1 MDELYIE
8 KVLNGDIDAYKYFV
22 RQYKDMAFTLAV
34 SVLKSEF
41 DAKDAVQEAFII
53 AFRKLRSFKGN
64 SKFSTWFCRI
74 VINEA
79 LKQVKKRE
87 KVPYE
92 FRDMPDVSLEDIPQ
106 SLVAM
111 KDEQQK
117 YFIDFALQKI
127 PSKEALALNLFYLEE
142 YSVEE
147 VSDLTGW
154 SVSNVK
160 VILFRARKSL
170 YCELSKILKTEK
182 KLLY

>member
-22 RQYKDMAFTLAV
+22 RQYKDMAFTVAV

-53 AFRKLRSFKGN
+53 AFRKLRSFKGK
-64 SKFSTWFCRI
+64 SKFSSWFCRI

-79 LKQVKKRE
+79 LKQVNKKGRE
-87 KVPYE
+87 PYNLPE
-92 FRDMPDVSLEDIPQ
+92 MPDVSLEEIPQ
-106 SLVAM
+106 SLASI
-111 KDEQQK
+111 KEEQQK
-117 YFIDFALQKI
+117 CFIDLALQNLS
-127 PSKEALALNLFYLEE
+127 SKEALSLTLFYLEE

-160 VILFRARKSL
+160 VILFRARKSM
-170 YCELSKILKTEK
+170 YCELNRILKTEK

>member
-8 KVLNGDIDAYKYFV
+8 KVLDGDIDAYKYFV
-22 RQYKDMAFTLAV
+22 RKYKDMAFTLAV

-41 DAKDAVQEAFII
+41 DATDAVQEAFII

-79 LKQVKKRE
+79 LKLAKNRE
-87 KVPYE
+87 REPYE
-92 FRDMPDVSLEDIPQ
+92 FREFPDVSMEDIPQ
-106 SLVAM
+106 SLASM
-111 KDEQQK
+111 KEEQQK
-117 YFIDFALQKI
+117 YFIGLALQKI
-127 PSKEALALNLFYLEE
+127 PSNEALALNLFYLEE

-160 VILFRARKSL
+160 VILFRARKRM
-170 YCELSKILKTEK
+170 YGELSKILKKEK

>member
-22 RQYKDMAFTLAV
+22 RQFKDMAFTLAV

-64 SKFSTWFCRI
+64 SKFYTWFCRI

-79 LKQVKKRE
+79 LKQLTKRE
-87 KVPYE
+87 QEPYK
-92 FRDMPDVSLEDIPQ
+92 FHDMPDVSLEDIPQ
-106 SLVAM
+106 SLVSM
-111 KDEQQK
+111 KEEQQK
-117 YFIDFALQKI
+117 YFIDLALQKI
-127 PSKEALALNLFYLEE
+127 PSKEALALNIFYLHE

-147 VSDLTGW
+147 VIRPDRM
-154 SVSNVK
+154 VCFK
-160 VILFRARKSL
+160 
-170 YCELSKILKTEK
+170 C
-182 KLLY
+182 

>member
-1 MDELYIE
+1 
-8 KVLNGDIDAYKYFV
+8 
-22 RQYKDMAFTLAV
+22 
-34 SVLKSEF
+34 
-41 DAKDAVQEAFII
+41 
-53 AFRKLRSFKGN
+53 
-64 SKFSTWFCRI
+64 
-74 VINEA
+74 
-79 LKQVKKRE
+79 
-87 KVPYE
+87 
-92 FRDMPDVSLEDIPQ
+92 MPDVSKEDIPQ

-117 YFIDFALQKI
+117 YFIDLALQKI
-127 PSKEALALNLFYLEE
+127 HSKEALALNLFYLQE

-160 VILFRARKSL
+160 VFLFRARKRM

>member
-22 RQYKDMAFTLAV
+22 RQYKDMAFTVAV

-53 AFRKLRSFKGN
+53 AFRKLKSFKGK

-87 KVPYE
+87 QDLYE
-92 FRDMPDVSLEDIPQ
+92 YRDTPHVFAEDISQ
-106 SLVAM
+106 TLASI
-111 KDEQQK
+111 KEEQQK
-117 YFIDFALQKI
+117 YFIDLALQNI
-127 PSKEALALNLFYLEE
+127 PSKEALTLTLFYLEE

-160 VILFRARKSL
+160 VILFRARKSM
-170 YCELSKILKTEK
+170 YCELNKILKTEK

>member
-53 AFRKLRSFKGN
+53 AFRKLKSFKGN

-87 KVPYE
+87 KDPCE
-92 FRDMPDVSLEDIPQ
+92 FQDIPDVSPEDIPQ

-117 YFIDFALQKI
+117 YFIDLALQKI

-160 VILFRARKSL
+160 VILYRARKNM
-170 YCELSKILKTEK
+170 YCELSKTLRSEK

>member
-53 AFRKLRSFKGN
+53 AFRKLRSFKGD

-79 LKQVKKRE
+79 LKQVKKRD
-87 KVPYE
+87 KDPYE
-92 FRDMPDVSLEDIPQ
+92 FRDMPDVPLEDIPH
-106 SLVAM
+106 SLVSM
-111 KDEQQK
+111 KEEQQK
-117 YFIDFALQKI
+117 YFIDLALQKI
-127 PSKEALALNLFYLEE
+127 PSKEALALNLFYLQE

-160 VILFRARKSL
+160 VILHRARKRM
-170 YCELSKILKTEK
+170 YFELSKISKTEK